1 MNRILAVIYMA
12 VYAAM
17 VACGGGEGGQ
27 NPTEPPTKTP
37 TINIT
42 LTLDTSV
49 TNFPGAMLRAKG
61 DVRDETGTPVSTGMT
76 WELNGVAIGEVGEVE
91 KTLTPGSYSLC
102 LSFRG
107 KKECKDVSVASPQP
121 VRGRVFEVSSRGV
134 GIPSGL
140 KVCANWGGAPECTDV
155 SPAGEYSLVTRFTR
169 SDSIEFSVLCK
180 TACPNL
186 LVPTD
191 TVSRDEFGSV
201 KNFSVLNKRWEVLQ
215 GYWKGSVVS
224 ISPQKAYARALDGLS
239 FWNED
244 RRYFWRQQDFPI
256 KVFFDRDEY
265 GVPITSED
273 STAMWGYINE
283 LEVEL
288 GRDVFVPASIQ
299 QVTVVRS
306 PGSAAFYKG
315 GIGISVRSDSFPSRG
330 GANPEMQGYI
340 VGGRCEFSLH
350 PLVSVRVRL
359 AVKHE
364 LMHALG
370 FGHTPHQSWYPGV
383 MTNFQKN
390 WEPTHGYLALEEV
403 AYMEAWYVFMEL
415 AWREKS
421 STMLDLLASG
431 G

>member
-140 KVCANWGGAPECTDV
+140 KVCANWGGSPECTDV

-169 SDSIEFSVLCK
+169 SDSIEFSVRCSG
-180 TACPNL
+180 ACPNL
-186 LVPTD
+186 VVPTD

-215 GYWKGSVVS
+215 GSWKGSVVS

-256 KVFFDRDEY
+256 KVFFDRETY
-265 GVPITSED
+265 GVPITAED
-273 STAMWGYINE
+273 SITFWSYLNE
-283 LEVEL
+283 IEAEAGKDLFTPGNAEGMTVTRNPPGL
-288 GRDVFVPASIQ
+288 PAYQ
-299 QVTVVRS
+299 
-306 PGSAAFYKG
+306 G
-315 GIGISVRSDSFPSRG
+315 GIGITVRPDSFIARGSALPSGKETLGGG
-330 GANPEMQGYI
+330 GAY
-340 VGGRCEFSLH
+340 FSLH
-350 PLVSVRVRL
+350 PLSSIRVRFV
-359 AVKHE
+359 VKHE

-421 STMLDLLASG
+421 STMLDLLGSG